1 MNEDFIKNYV
11 SKITAEFK
19 TGQAREHAYRPAL
32 KELFESVVPNLQAIN
47 DPKRSEH
54 GAPDFA
60 LMRSKELS
68 AGYAEAKD
76 VTVPLDETEKS
87 EQMERYLE
95 YGSVILTNSLEFRF
109 FRHHERYGE
118 PIVVARIENGQII
131 PNERAYAD
139 LEDTLRTFL
148 TETEPITSSS
158 KLAKIMGDKARR
170 IRDKV
175 AEYVISENER
185 NEELR
190 RMYESFKKIL
200 IHDLK
205 EEQFADMYAQTL
217 VYGLFAARYEDKTP
231 ENFSRQEARDLIPHS
246 NPFLRS
252 FFDHITGAN
261 FDIRLAIIVN
271 ELCEVFKY
279 SDVHVLMNAYV
290 TQKGLSSFDDKE
302 SADPVIH
309 FYEDFLKEYDA
320 EKRKSLGAFYT
331 PLPVVRFIIRAT
343 DYLLEKEFGL
353 TNGLSDTT
361 KIEIKTTKQGVT
373 KKEPIHKVQILD
385 PATGTGTFLNEII
398 KNILVK
404 FKGQEGRWK
413 SYVEEDLL
421 PRLHGFELMMAP
433 YTIAHIKLAMTLHDS
448 GITDFRK
455 RLGVYLT
462 NSLEEG
468 VKIEE
473 SLFGGFGFGQ
483 SITDESKAAAKI
495 KNETPIMV
503 VIGNPPYSGE
513 SSNAHYNG
521 NDVYKIEPSGGK
533 LQERNSKWLNDD
545 YVKFIRFAESMIEK
559 TGEGIVSMIT
569 AHGYI
574 DNPTFRGMR
583 WHLMQTFDEIYVL
596 DLHGNANKKETA
608 TDGSKDEN
616 VFAIKTGVAILIGV
630 KRKEKSVNKLA
641 KVFRADSFGSRKMK
655 FEYLKNNDFKVM
667 DWVEVASSAPNYEWV
682 ARDTKK
688 FGEYKKGFSV
698 ADLFPVSSVGIVTSR
713 DNFVID
719 FEKEALK
726 KRMLDFLATE
736 NPKEA
741 LQKFELKENLKWKV
755 TNALKHTFEENSIVP
770 ISYRP
775 FDDRFIYYEEDFIER
790 SRKEI
795 MRNCL
800 SENTC
805 LVARRQ
811 MPEDRTTYFFISDH
825 IMADGYIRSDNKG
838 SESIFP
844 LYLYADDGSK
854 IPNLKQEI
862 ILEIEKV
869 VGKITP
875 EDVLDYIYAVLHS
888 PSYREKYKEFLKIDF
903 PRVPYPKDKKQFV
916 LLIAPGKEL
925 RELHLLESPKL
936 KNTITTFSQPGS
948 DIVETKY
955 PKYENGKVFINE
967 TQYFG
972 DVPEIAWNFYIG
984 GYQPA
989 QKWLKDRRGRK
1000 LSNDDLTHYQKMIVA
1015 LVETDRIMKEID
1027 EVFKLTD

>member
-1 MNEDFIKNYV
+1 MKEDFIKNYV

-76 VTVPLDETEKS
+76 VTVSLDETEKG

-118 PIVVARIENGQII
+118 PIVVAKIENGHII
-131 PNERAYAD
+131 PNEKAYAD
-139 LEDTLRTFL
+139 LEDTLKTFL

-175 AEYVISENER
+175 AEYVTSENER

-200 IHDLK
+200 IHDLT

-261 FDIRLAIIVN
+261 FDIRLIIIVN

-290 TQKGLSSFDDKE
+290 TQKGLSGFDDKE

-353 TNGLSDTT
+353 ANGLSDTT
-361 KIEIKTTKQGVT
+361 KIERSVTKQGKT
-373 KKEPIHKVQILD
+373 AKESIHKVQILD

-398 KNILVK
+398 KNILVR
-404 FKGQEGRWK
+404 FKGQEGQWK
-413 SYVEEDLL
+413 SYVEENLL

-448 GITDFRK
+448 GITDFKK

-473 SLFGGFGFGQ
+473 SLFGFGFGQ

-503 VIGNPPYSGE
+503 VIGNPPYSVS
-513 SSNAHYNG
+513 SSNKGEWIQNLTQI
-521 NDVYKIEPSGGK
+521 YKTGLIG
-533 LQERNSKWLNDD
+533 ERNIQPLSDD
-545 YVKFIRFAESMIEK
+545 YIKFIRFSEHFIEK
-559 TGEGIVSMIT
+559 NGSGIVAMIT
-569 AHGYI
+569 NNSFLDGRIHRQMRKHLLETFNNIYI
-574 DNPTFRGMR
+574 
-583 WHLMQTFDEIYVL
+583 L
-596 DLHGNANKKETA
+596 DLHGNSKRGEKAL
-608 TDGSKDEN
+608 DGNKDEN
-616 VFAIKTGVAILIGV
+616 VFDIQQGVSISIFIRKTGDKKGLGTVYHSELYGKREDKFTALNKSDLQTV
-630 KRKEKSVNKLA
+630 KWKKLDHTEPHYFFVPKNFKEE
-641 KVFRADSFGSRKMK
+641 D
-655 FEYLKNNDFKVM
+655 EY
-667 DWVEVASSAPNYEWV
+667 
-682 ARDTKK
+682 
-688 FGEYKKGFSV
+688 GQGFSV
-698 ADLFPVSSVGIVTSR
+698 SDLFPIHSSGATSAKDDLLIKFSLAEIKELHDSFQEKTDEEIAQKYNVDKKQVRAVR
-713 DNFVID
+713 DDLLNIISD
-719 FEKEALK
+719 S
-726 KRMLDFLATE
+726 TE
-736 NPKEA
+736 I
-741 LQKFELKENLKWKV
+741 L
-755 TNALKHTFEENSIVP
+755 
-770 ISYRP
+770 YRP
-775 FDDRFIYYEEDFIER
+775 FDIRQTLYSLKSEGVFSRPRPEVMKHMLKDNLGFIAKQGLDQNHTSFCFVTTSIIDRR
-790 SRKEI
+790 SWSRPGMLGAEQ
-795 MRNCL
+795 L
-800 SENTC
+800 
-805 LVARRQ
+805 
-811 MPEDRTTYFFISDH
+811 
-825 IMADGYIRSDNKG
+825 
-838 SESIFP
+838 FP
-844 LYLYADDGSK
+844 LYLYTDDGSK
-854 IPNLKQEI
+854 VPNLKKEI
-862 ILEIEKV
+862 VLEIEKV
-869 VGKITP
+869 VGKILP
-875 EDVLDYIYAVLHS
+875 EDILDYIYAILHS
-888 PSYREKYKEFLKIDF
+888 PNYGEKYKEFLKIDF
-903 PRVPYPKDKKQFV
+903 PRVPYPKDKKQFDQLV
-916 LLIAPGKEL
+916 ALGREL
-925 RELHLLESPKL
+925 RGLHLLESSKL
-936 KNTITTFSQPGS
+936 KNPITTFPQPGS
-948 DIVETKY
+948 GVVETKY
-955 PKYENGKVFINE
+955 PKYENNKVFINE
-967 TQYFG
+967 IQYFG

-984 GYQPA
+984 GYQPV

-1000 LSNDDLTHYQKMIVA
+1000 LSSDDLTHYQKIIVA

-1027 EVFKLTD
+1027 KTHSL

>member
-1 MNEDFIKNYV
+1 MKENFIENYV

-76 VTVPLDETEKS
+76 VTGNLDETEKS

-95 YGSVILTNSLEFRF
+95 YGSLILTNSLEFRF

-118 PIVVARIENGQII
+118 PIVVAKIENGHIV
-131 PNERAYAD
+131 PNEKSYAD
-139 LEDTLRTFL
+139 LEDTLKTFL

-175 AEYVISENER
+175 TEYVTSENER

-200 IHDLK
+200 VHDLK

-231 ENFSRQEARDLIPHS
+231 ENFYRQEARDLIPHS

-252 FFDHITGAN
+252 FFDHIAGAN
-261 FDIRLAIIVN
+261 FDIRLVIIVN

-290 TQKGLSSFDDKE
+290 TQKGLSGFDDKE
-302 SADPVIH
+302 SADPVVH
-309 FYEDFLKEYDA
+309 FYEDFLKEYNP
-320 EKRKSLGAFYT
+320 ELRKKMGAFYT

-353 TNGLSDTT
+353 IGGLSDTT
-361 KIEIKTTKQGVT
+361 KIERPITKQGKT
-373 KKEPIHKVQILD
+373 AKESIHKVQILD
-385 PATGTGTFLNEII
+385 PATGTGTFLNEIV
-398 KNILVK
+398 KNILVR
-404 FKGQEGRWK
+404 FKGQEGQWK
-413 SYVEEDLL
+413 SYVEENLL

-448 GITDFRK
+448 GITDFKK

-473 SLFGGFGFGQ
+473 SLFGFGFGQ

-503 VIGNPPYSGE
+503 VVGNPPYSVS
-513 SSNAHYNG
+513 SSNKG
-521 NDVYKIEPSGGK
+521 EWIQDLIKVYKK
-533 LQERNSKWLNDD
+533 DLNERKINLDDD
-545 YVKFIRFAESMIEK
+545 YIKFIRFAEHFIEK
-559 TGEGIVSMIT
+559 NGSGIVAMIT
-569 AHGYI
+569 NNSFI
-574 DNPTFRGMR
+574 DGITHRQMR
-583 WHLMQTFDEIYVL
+583 KHLLETFDDVYIL
-596 DLHGNANKKETA
+596 DLHGSSKKKEKA
-608 TDGSKDEN
+608 FDGSKDEN
-616 VFAIKTGVAILIGV
+616 VFDIQQGVVISIFV
-630 KRKEKSVNKLA
+630 RKESKKRSLGLVHHFGVYGKRESKFDFLNKNDL
-641 KVFRADSFGSRKMK
+641 VTMK
-655 FEYLKNNDFKVM
+655 WDNIKYAEPHYFFVPKDLDQQVEYN
-667 DWVEVASSAPNYEWV
+667 
-682 ARDTKK
+682 T
-688 FGEYKKGFSV
+688 GFSIAELMPV
-698 ADLFPVSSVGIVTSR
+698 YNSGVSTDRDPLFIDFSRGVLENRIQTLLSR
-713 DNFVID
+713 DYDASFSDTYRVVDSSSYKLTQKIKGKNFDETYIQNIQYRIFDSRYIYYDPTLVSRPAYKVTRHFIG
-719 FEKEALK
+719 
-726 KRMLDFLATE
+726 R
-736 NPKEA
+736 
-741 LQKFELKENLKWKV
+741 ENLGIIFKRQAKEEGV
-755 TNALKHTFEENSIVP
+755 YTNF
-770 ISYRP
+770 
-775 FDDRFIYYEEDFIER
+775 F
-790 SRKEI
+790 
-795 MRNCL
+795 
-800 SENTC
+800 
-805 LVARRQ
+805 VAKDLIINGLFAIDPLGR
-811 MPEDRTTYFFISDH
+811 EVI
-825 IMADGYIRSDNKG
+825 A
-838 SESIFP
+838 P

-854 IPNLKQEI
+854 VPNLKKEI
-862 ILEIEKV
+862 VSEIDKI
-869 VGKITP
+869 VGEISP
-875 EDVLDYIYAVLHS
+875 EDILDYIYAVLHS
-888 PSYREKYKEFLKIDF
+888 PNFREKYKEFLKIDF
-903 PRVPYPKDKKQFV
+903 PRVPYPKDKKQFDRLV
-916 LLIAPGKEL
+916 ALGREL
-925 RELHLLESPKL
+925 RELHLLESPKF
-936 KNTITTFSQPGS
+936 KNPITTFSQPGS
-948 DIVETKY
+948 GIVEAKY
-955 PKYENGKVFINE
+955 PKYENNKIFINE
-967 TQYFG
+967 IQYFG

-1000 LSNDDLTHYQKMIVA
+1000 LSSDDLTHYQKIIIA
-1015 LVETDRIMKEID
+1015 LMETDRIMGEID
-1027 EVFKLTD
+1027 KI